1 MTKINYDVILMEAHK
16 AAAEAVATVSI
27 YMDEQKGACGFAWV
41 VIPGNDP
48 LARHCRK
55 ELKLNAKEPQELQ
68 RELNAPYGSKGYPT
82 GWQFWNP
89 GNHNG
94 QRVDIKEAGAKAF
107 AFTLAKYGIRAD
119 WSSRLD

>member
-1 MTKINYDVILMEAHK
+1 MDYEAILNEAHA
-16 AAAEAVATVSI
+16 AAAEAIKTVSI
-27 YMDEQKGACGFAWV
+27 YMDENKGACGFAWV
-41 VIPGNDP
+41 MIGGNDP
-48 LARHCRK
+48 LARYCRK
-55 ELKLNAKEPQELQ
+55 MIKFNSTEPEAVRRNLD
-68 RELNAPYGSKGYPT
+68 RPYGSKGYPT

-107 AFTLAKYGIRAD
+107 AMSLAKHGIRAD